1 MHVEFKLNNI
11 DKPIERKTINK
22 MIASLISKFSD
33 ANGRNFVL
41 LTRLS
46 KFLSIMSFIIHPAE
60 RKANA
65 PIKKIAL
72 CQISVKKLHIN

>member
-46 KFLSIMSFIIHPAE
+46 KFLSIC
-60 RKANA
+60 K
-65 PIKKIAL
+65 
-72 CQISVKKLHIN
+72 

>member
-1 MHVEFKLNNI
+1 MHVEFKRNNI

-46 KFLSIMSFIIHPAE
+46 KFLSIMSFIIHPADLII
-60 RKANA
+60 ND
-65 PIKKIAL
+65 PYINNKIR
-72 CQISVKKLHIN
+72 